1 MAINQSMLTL
11 STTMKI
17 IINLP
22 TYMKHLA
29 QVSSV
34 HAFFGVNKKRFS
46 RLALW
51 VLIFVFAMS
60 SAWPGMAFAQEASNL
75 DSPEVEAS
83 PTAPPTGSTPVLDT
97 PAIDTPAVS
106 TPAADATGQGDPQT
120 GNGNPP
126 IDLGQGNPPADPGKP
141 GESDRRPGGGGP
153 PPACGGAKHKP
164 TPPRKERN

>member
-106 TPAADATGQGDPQT
+106 TPAADAPGQGGPAA
-120 GNGNPP
+120 GKRNPP
-126 IDLGQGNPPADPGKP
+126 FCPSQGQ
-141 GESDRRPGGGGP
+141 
-153 PPACGGAKHKP
+153 
-164 TPPRKERN
+164 PPRRSRQAR